1 MEISDFTFNSYLY
14 LLIDYNLSII
24 PVLTLLP
31 WFTNHFHTWRMN
43 HGSSL
48 ATWQSKETR
57 LRLLR
62 RGKKFHWS
70 IIQTFQLMNSF
81 EVMIICLLDGC
92 ISKKIPT
99 DIKNKGGAIGQPS
112 TSLSSRIQDLQGGG

>member
-1 MEISDFTFNSYLY
+1 MSITAIIIIQGLGLY
-14 LLIDYNLSII
+14 
-24 PVLTLLP
+24 VL
-31 WFTNHFHTWRMN
+31 
-43 HGSSL
+43 
-48 ATWQSKETR
+48 
-57 LRLLR
+57 
-62 RGKKFHWS
+62 
-70 IIQTFQLMNSF
+70 IQTFQLMNSF